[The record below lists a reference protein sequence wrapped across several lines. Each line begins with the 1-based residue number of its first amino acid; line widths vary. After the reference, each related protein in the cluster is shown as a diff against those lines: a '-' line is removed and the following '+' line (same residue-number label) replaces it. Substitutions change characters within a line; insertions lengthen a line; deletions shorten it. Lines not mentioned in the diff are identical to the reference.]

1 MPERNGITN
10 GWLRSITWTLRF
22 KVAYRISAAAADE
35 IRISIRTARK
45 NYISAKMTKREE
57 DNR

>member
-1 MPERNGITN
+1 MPERNRITN
-10 GWLRSITWTLRF
+10 GWLRSIAWTRRF
-22 KVAYRISAAAADE
+22 KVAHRISAAAADE
-35 IRISIRTARK
+35 NRISIKTARK